1 MHHTRKSGAADPF
14 ALISGT
20 TGLSGGVDGSL
31 VMVKADRQDN
41 LATLYATGRDTL
53 DMELEL
59 MFDEDTSTWQF
70 LGHGGKER
78 IQKRERLLNELNDFL
93 TDTGP
98 FHGTASEL
106 MAQLCARS
114 DIQIKS
120 PNALTRQLNPY
131 RALLEF
137 EYGIRCEL
145 ERNAKGRTLHLTKI
159 KNDDSDDTPT
169 LSTDTVNTVME

>member
-1 MHHTRKSGAADPF
+1 
-14 ALISGT
+14 
-20 TGLSGGVDGSL
+20 
-31 VMVKADRQDN
+31 
-41 LATLYATGRDTL
+41 
-53 DMELEL
+53 
-59 MFDEDTSTWQF
+59 MFDESTSTWKF
-70 LGHGGKER
+70 LGHSGKEH
-78 IQKRERLLNELNDFL
+78 IQRRDRLLSELNELL
-93 TDTGP
+93 TEIGS

-106 MAQLCARS
+106 MEQLCAKS

-120 PNALTRQLNPY
+120 ANALTRQLNPY